1 MNNGWAKSG
10 GFAFVAL
17 TCPRTRASRSVAPT
31 PSKRRSPWRRPWPPA
46 FAGVTCLPIA
56 VRAAALALAVFA
68 ARAQAGETAVTC
80 TNPASGASWRIAID
94 FDRGTVDS
102 NPARITDSE
111 ISWRDAKD
119 GWRYTLDRKTGK
131 LTVVL
136 ASATG
141 GNFLYDQCKLPK

>member
-1 MNNGWAKSG
+1 
-10 GFAFVAL
+10 V
-17 TCPRTRASRSVAPT
+17 
-31 PSKRRSPWRRPWPPA
+31 
-46 FAGVTCLPIA
+46 
-56 VRAAALALAVFA
+56 
-68 ARAQAGETAVTC
+68 
-80 TNPASGASWRIAID
+80 SWRITID

>member
-1 MNNGWAKSG
+1 MIRRM
-10 GFAFVAL
+10 L
-17 TCPRTRASRSVAPT
+17 RQPTAST
-31 PSKRRSPWRRPWPPA
+31 P
-46 FAGVTCLPIA
+46 

-68 ARAQAGETAVTC
+68 SRAQAGETVVAC
-80 TNPASGASWRIAID
+80 TNLSSGATWRIAID

-141 GNFLYDQCKLPK
+141 GNFLYDQCKLAK